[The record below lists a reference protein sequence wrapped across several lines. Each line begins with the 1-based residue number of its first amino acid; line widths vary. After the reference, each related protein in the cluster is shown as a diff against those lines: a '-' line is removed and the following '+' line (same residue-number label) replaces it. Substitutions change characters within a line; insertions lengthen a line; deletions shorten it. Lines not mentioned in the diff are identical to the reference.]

1 MTVTAPSITSTV
13 HPEHHT
19 EPLDNLS
26 PTALLLNVG
35 HAMDHLFLLIFA
47 TGVAAIARDF
57 GLASWEDMMP
67 FAVGAS
73 VAFGLGSL
81 PSGRLGDLW
90 GRRPMMIVFFLGLGV
105 SGVIVSFTQ
114 TPWQMAAALALMGL
128 FASIYH
134 PVGIP
139 LLVQN
144 SLRPGFTI
152 GLNGLAGNL
161 GIAVAAVLT
170 GFLVQRFGWRA
181 AFLVPSGLSI
191 LAGIAFAM
199 LAPRELAAPAKRK
212 PKQSEIP
219 ASVMARIFLVMT
231 LTAICGNLVFNF
243 TTNGNTELIRTRLT
257 GLADDPVLLGALL
270 AAVYTVASFAQI
282 VVGKLIDRVPLRRL
296 FMSILLLQIPFFVLA
311 ALAQGWAFYVMLLG
325 FMIFVFGAIPFIDA
339 MVVKFVD
346 DRLRSRVSG
355 MRFAISFGFSASA
368 VWLLGPLVKAA
379 GFDTL
384 LYVLAAIATIA
395 VACASFLPSEQ
406 ALRAPQPTPQPAPA
420 PAE

>member
-1 MTVTAPSITSTV
+1 MSVTASS
-13 HPEHHT
+13 HPEHRI
-19 EPLDNLS
+19 EPLSNLS

-47 TGVAAIARDF
+47 TAVSSIAREF
-57 GLASWEDMMP
+57 GLASWEDLMP

-105 SGVIVSFTQ
+105 SGVLVSFTQ
-114 TPWQMAAALALMGL
+114 SPWQMAAALTLMGA

-144 SLRPGFTI
+144 ALKPGFTI

-161 GIAVAAVLT
+161 GIAVAAMLT
-170 GFLVQRFGWRA
+170 GFLVQLYGWRA
-181 AFLVPSGLSI
+181 AFLVPSALSI
-191 LAGIAFAM
+191 VAGIAFA
-199 LAPRELAAPAKRK
+199 LFTPRELAAPAKRK
-212 PKQSEIP
+212 AKQSDIP

-243 TTNGNTELIRTRLT
+243 TTNGNTELIRFRLA
-257 GLADDPVLLGALL
+257 GLADDPVLLGVLL
-270 AAVYTVASFAQI
+270 ALVYTIASFAQI
-282 VVGKLIDRVPLRRL
+282 VVGRLIDRVELRTL
-296 FMSILLLQIPFFVLA
+296 FVTILALQIPCFLLA
-311 ALAQGWAFYVMLLG
+311 ALAQGWAFYAMLLA
-325 FMIFVFGAIPFIDA
+325 FMVFVFGAIPFIDA

-355 MRFAISFGFSASA
+355 MRFAISFGFSAAA

-395 VACASFLPSEQ
+395 TACASFLPT
-406 ALRAPQPTPQPAPA
+406 ARAISASRSPTAAQPA
-420 PAE
+420 E